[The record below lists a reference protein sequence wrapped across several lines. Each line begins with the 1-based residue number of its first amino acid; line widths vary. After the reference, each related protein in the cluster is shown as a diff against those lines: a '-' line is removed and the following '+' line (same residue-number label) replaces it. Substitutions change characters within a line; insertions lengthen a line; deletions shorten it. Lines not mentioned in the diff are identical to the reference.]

1 VAELTPEE
9 RIAEL
14 EVLVSGLSDALLVA
28 SARALALHRLL
39 ATKGLVDFD
48 EVKALMQHM
57 TADVEDE
64 LELSPKYQAFREWRR
79 ARAGEERPP
88 DDVRP

>member
-1 VAELTPEE
+1 VADLTPEE

-14 EVLVSGLSDALLVA
+14 EAMVSGLADALLTT

-39 ATKGLVDFD
+39 ATKGVLDFD
-48 EVKALMQHM
+48 EVKGLMQHM
-57 TADVEDE
+57 TADVEEE

-79 ARAGEERPP
+79 ARSGEEPPP
-88 DDVRP
+88 DDMKR